1 MSTEATFDWKRLGDV
16 AVGRDSMGGE
26 MPVAVYRLMQYT
38 LMDELKDRYGENE
51 AHEIFRSAGR
61 RAGRAFAENL
71 LDESRPFNTFIAQL
85 QQRLRELKIGIMRIE
100 AANMDTLEFSLCIE
114 EDLDCSGL
122 PVSGETVCWYDEGFI
137 AGILQAYTKKDFV
150 AVEVDCWSTGG
161 TACRFEAYPAQKP

>member
-1 MSTEATFDWKRLGDV
+1 MSTETTFDWKRLGDV

-61 RAGRAFAENL
+61 RAGRGFAENL
-71 LDESRPFNTFIAQL
+71 LDESQPFNTFIAQL

-114 EDLDCSGL
+114 
-122 PVSGETVCWYDEGFI
+122 
-137 AGILQAYTKKDFV
+137 
-150 AVEVDCWSTGG
+150 
-161 TACRFEAYPAQKP
+161 